1 MTLEIQVNLW
11 QFQMFSLGH
20 LNILLHE
27 KFDDAIEVI
36 GCLKSKD
43 GQCSGGQK
51 TKDEKTTIV
60 DKTLHR
66 IQNVLT

>member
-11 QFQMFSLGH
+11 QFQMFSLSH
-20 LNILLHE
+20 FLLHE
-27 KFDDAIEVI
+27 KFDDAAIEVI
-36 GCLKSKD
+36 RCLKSKD

-51 TKDEKTTIV
+51 TKDEKTTLV

-66 IQNVLT
+66 LQNVLT